1 MGVFV
6 FFVSD
11 VENIPVK
18 KLVAVAGKNLTLP
31 CPGVNEQS
39 LIDSLTW
46 KTTQTIA
53 EFINGMPLVQNER
66 VSIKMFCCCLFLCF
80 VSLLRE

>member
-1 MGVFV
+1 
-6 FFVSD
+6 
-11 VENIPVK
+11 
-18 KLVAVAGKNLTLP
+18 VAVAGKNLTLP

-53 EFINGMPLVQNER
+53 EYINGMPLMQNER
-66 VSIKMFCCCLFLCF
+66 VSTTLMRI
-80 VSLLRE
+80 SAY